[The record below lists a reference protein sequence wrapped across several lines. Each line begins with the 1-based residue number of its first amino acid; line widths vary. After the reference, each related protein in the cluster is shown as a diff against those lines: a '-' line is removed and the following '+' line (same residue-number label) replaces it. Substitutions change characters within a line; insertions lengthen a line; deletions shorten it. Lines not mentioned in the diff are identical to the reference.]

1 VRFFYV
7 NRLDWY
13 LTVEPGRDV
22 IEQPISGELDVN
34 GWDLRK
40 ALKLLRASNPVLLE
54 WLRSPIQYLHDDRL
68 APRLRQLAEQ
78 HLPFERACYH
88 YVSMAKARRARAGKA
103 FTRSSSPSWKQ
114 RKPTRPRRHASKA
127 PPISTSFFATR

>member
-1 VRFFYV
+1 M

-54 WLRSPIQYLHDDRL
+54 WLRSPIQYLQDERF

-78 HLPFERACYH
+78 HLP
-88 YVSMAKARRARAGKA
+88 ARGRHPRLHPGRTRSRAGVYA
-103 FTRSSSPSWKQ
+103 Q
-114 RKPTRPRRHASKA
+114 RAA
-127 PPISTSFFATR
+127 QA

>member
-1 VRFFYV
+1 VARCRQNVRHGLDSDYDVRFVYV

-40 ALKLLRASNPVLLE
+40 ALKLLRRFTWWPQGTAATISLT
-54 WLRSPIQYLHDDRL
+54 SC
-68 APRLRQLAEQ
+68 
-78 HLPFERACYH
+78 ERHIGA
-88 YVSMAKARRARAGKA
+88 M
-103 FTRSSSPSWKQ
+103 
-114 RKPTRPRRHASKA
+114 
-127 PPISTSFFATR
+127 